1 MEIKSVIKI
10 RGVNPYILVTS
21 DQASRIKSNW
31 KRPLPVAVQI
41 DGKPETPWRINMM
54 PTGDGN
60 FYLYLRGEVR
70 KASGTKV
77 GDHVTAR
84 IVYDSEY
91 GNGPQHPMPEWF
103 NAYIEKD
110 QTAKG
115 NWQRLSPSRK
125 KEVLRYLANLK
136 STDAKERN
144 MKRALEVL
152 SGKKGRFLGRTWING
167 S

>member
-1 MEIKSVIKI
+1 MEINSVIKI

-21 DQASRIKSNW
+21 DQALRIKSDW
-31 KRPLPVAVQI
+31 KRPIPVAVQI
-41 DGKPETPWRINMM
+41 NGKPETPWRINMM
-54 PTGDGN
+54 PAGDGN

-77 GDHVTAR
+77 GDQVIAR
-84 IVYDSEY
+84 IVFDHEY
-91 GNGPQHPMPEWF
+91 RNGPQHPMPKWLS
-103 NAYIEKD
+103 ASIEKD

-115 NWQRLSPSRK
+115 NWERLSPARK
-125 KEVLRYLANLK
+125 KEVLRYFANLK

-144 MKRALEVL
+144 MKRVLEVL
-152 SGKKGRFLGRTWING
+152 SGKKGRFLGRTWIDG